1 VLIVAGGL
9 VTGRLVAPVEDG
21 RRDSVGPALLVD
33 GPAHEQQVSGV
44 AMQRHDSS
52 GEEIPGE
59 HPLHEG
65 CGRGGRAAGG
75 GALAPGGGPGPLFCG
90 LTSSVDIVL
99 KFVQEIVQRKDTML
113 TVGFS
118 ELRANLTSV
127 TNQVIQEGEEI
138 TVFKRNQPAFK
149 IVPLGVDSTSD
160 NKEAVAETSSE
171 TIDQEKILGAATSFI
186 DRYESVFE
194 RLSQ

>member
-1 VLIVAGGL
+1 
-9 VTGRLVAPVEDG
+9 
-21 RRDSVGPALLVD
+21 
-33 GPAHEQQVSGV
+33 
-44 AMQRHDSS
+44 
-52 GEEIPGE
+52 
-59 HPLHEG
+59 
-65 CGRGGRAAGG
+65 
-75 GALAPGGGPGPLFCG
+75 
-90 LTSSVDIVL
+90 
-99 KFVQEIVQRKDTML
+99 ML

-160 NKEAVAETSSE
+160 NTEAVAKTSSK

>member
-1 VLIVAGGL
+1 
-9 VTGRLVAPVEDG
+9 
-21 RRDSVGPALLVD
+21 
-33 GPAHEQQVSGV
+33 
-44 AMQRHDSS
+44 
-52 GEEIPGE
+52 
-59 HPLHEG
+59 
-65 CGRGGRAAGG
+65 
-75 GALAPGGGPGPLFCG
+75 
-90 LTSSVDIVL
+90 
-99 KFVQEIVQRKDTML
+99 ML

-138 TVFKRNQPAFK
+138 TVFKHNQPAFK

-160 NKEAVAETSSE
+160 NKEAVAKTSSE

>member
-1 VLIVAGGL
+1 
-9 VTGRLVAPVEDG
+9 
-21 RRDSVGPALLVD
+21 
-33 GPAHEQQVSGV
+33 
-44 AMQRHDSS
+44 
-52 GEEIPGE
+52 
-59 HPLHEG
+59 
-65 CGRGGRAAGG
+65 
-75 GALAPGGGPGPLFCG
+75 
-90 LTSSVDIVL
+90 
-99 KFVQEIVQRKDTML
+99 ML

-149 IVPLGVDSTSD
+149 IGPLGLDSTSE